1 MEGIGVKME
10 NEGRFKYLGGGA
22 IVAINDR
29 VEIISTNNKHLYG
42 KVGKIVDIKKD
53 KTDTDIRIMTN
64 DGYDVWID
72 ADDVSII

>member
-1 MEGIGVKME
+1 MEGSGAKMG
-10 NEGRFKYLGGGA
+10 NAGRFNNLGGGTR
-22 IVAINDR
+22 VAINDR

-42 KVGKIVDIKKD
+42 KVGTIIDIKKD

-72 ADDVSII
+72 ADDVSIM